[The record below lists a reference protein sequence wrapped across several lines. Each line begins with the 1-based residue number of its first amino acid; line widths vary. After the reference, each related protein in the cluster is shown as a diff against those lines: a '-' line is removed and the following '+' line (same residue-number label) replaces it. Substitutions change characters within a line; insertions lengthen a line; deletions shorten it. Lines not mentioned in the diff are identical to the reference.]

1 MENKKTKAK
10 NYYQANKEKLQKRS
24 RKYYRNF
31 SEEEKIKREIMLTI
45 KIEIWQ
51 VKVEKEKKNTQKIII
66 IKEKIY

>member
-45 KIEIWQ
+45 KTKIWQ
-51 VKVEKEKKNTQKIII
+51 AKVEKEKKNTRKIII
-66 IKEKIY
+66 IKEKNY